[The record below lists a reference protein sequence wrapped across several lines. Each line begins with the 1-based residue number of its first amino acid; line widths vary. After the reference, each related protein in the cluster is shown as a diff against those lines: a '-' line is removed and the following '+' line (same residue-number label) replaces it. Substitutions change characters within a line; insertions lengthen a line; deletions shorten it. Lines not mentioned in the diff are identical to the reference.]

1 MKIKHAYLFI
11 AGIFMCLSCSQ
22 AEQEEKE
29 IGPDG
34 QKQLTSV
41 RVNMDFSY
49 SQSPLDGEN
58 NSTRA
63 TAAEAKVNRI
73 AFTVYDQEN
82 AVVYKTTQLNTD
94 TDFGTITKELP
105 VGKYKFVAVAFYAS
119 ATEVECP
126 NIVSITSATVPESP
140 KFVVYSATQDV
151 TIVGNTTQD
160 VTMNMGHQRTA
171 IFQLVTTD
179 AIPEG
184 VTKMSVEIR
193 TGKTAQSTFSIN
205 PGTGLDL
212 NAGSFTA
219 TATVEVGKTV
229 DMAAYILLSSNE
241 EAIDIKITALD
252 KDNNILYSREKE
264 DVPFQQAYLTKATG
278 TFFSATAT
286 TSLNFVTGL
295 SGTKNIDL

>member
-1 MKIKHAYLFI
+1 MKHAYLFI

-49 SQSPLDGEN
+49 SQSPLDEEN
-58 NSTRA
+58 NSTRSTA
-63 TAAEAKVNRI
+63 TDAGVNRI

-82 AVVYKTTQLNTD
+82 AVVYETTQLNTD
-94 TDFGTITKELP
+94 TDFGTITKELH
-105 VGKYKFVAVAFYAS
+105 VGKYKFVAVAIIAS
-119 ATEVECP
+119 STEIECP
-126 NIVSITSATVPESP
+126 SITSLTTAALPERP
-140 KFVVYSATQDV
+140 RNKVFSATQDV

-160 VTMNMGHQRTA
+160 VTMNMGNQRTA
-171 IFQLVTTD
+171 YFQLTTTD
-179 AIPEG
+179 VVPDG
-184 VTKMSVEIR
+184 VTKMNVEIR

-205 PGTGLDL
+205 PGTGTDL
-212 NAGSFTA
+212 NAGSFIA
-219 TATVEVGKTV
+219 SANVEAGKVV
-229 DMAAYILLSSNE
+229 DMATFLLLSSNE
-241 EAIDIKITALD
+241 EAIDIKITAQD
-252 KDNNILYSREKE
+252 KDGKVLYSREKE

-286 TSLNFVTGL
+286 TTFNFETSL
-295 SGTKNIDL
+295 SGTKEIDL